1 MGGGPGGAGNNIYN
15 VYEFFIEAS
24 IEQLCGNVSVSKI
37 ADLLFFPTGQGSAC
51 N

>member
-1 MGGGPGGAGNNIYN
+1 MITER
-15 VYEFFIEAS
+15 VVQQMIEAS

-37 ADLLFFPTGQGSAC
+37 ADLLFFPKGQGSAC

>member
-1 MGGGPGGAGNNIYN
+1 MGGGAGYNIYN
-15 VYEFFIEAS
+15 MCMIFFIEAS

-37 ADLLFFPTGQGSAC
+37 ADLLFLPTGQGLAC